1 MNLPNG
7 ITIARILAAPIVSAL
22 ILSARFEL
30 RILAFVIFIVAAVSD
45 VWDGYLARS
54 RGLITDFGKL
64 ADPIADKLLIFATFI
79 PIYIVSH
86 RPGAA
91 DVLPVVPYW
100 KTLPLWVV
108 IVVLGREVLITA
120 FRMFAKGRGVVIPAG
135 KEGKYK
141 TVFQN
146 VFIGS
151 TILWYALRGEALE
164 HRWVGAFWSFWTVF
178 HGLFVAISLGA
189 AVLLTAYSLL
199 VYLWRYR
206 AVVTSPNAT

>member
-7 ITIARILAAPIVSAL
+7 ITIARIIAAPMVSAL
-22 ILSARFEL
+22 ILSDRFEH
-30 RILAFVIFIVAAVSD
+30 RILAFVIFIVAAASD

-79 PIYIVSH
+79 PIYIASH
-86 RPGAA
+86 RPEAA

-120 FRMFAKGRGVVIPAG
+120 FRVFAKGRGVVIPAG
-135 KEGKYK
+135 KEGKHK
-141 TVFQN
+141 AIFQN
-146 VFIGS
+146 AFIGS
-151 TILWYALRGEALE
+151 AILWYALRGEALE
-164 HRWVGAFWSFWTVF
+164 HGWVGPFWSFWTVF

-189 AVLLTAYSLL
+189 AVLLTAYSLM

-206 AVVTSPNAT
+206 ALVTSPNAT